1 MKLLFKISIPLFA
14 VIFLSSWILMEG
26 DDGHFVFLRGK
37 KQYVLVE
44 GTGGPTVIFITGK
57 GDSQTEFK
65 KVYNKIKKTT
75 QIFSYDRA
83 GIGQSQSLKNERTV
97 DTMAVEL
104 NNLLVK
110 DNIKPPY
117 IIVGHSLGSYVMRC
131 FADMYP
137 SKVVGLVF
145 VEPAHEYEFQHGLEL
160 RVDSD
165 KIAFKQQYKSYL
177 KVKGRSKGHNE
188 ESKHCFD
195 YDSLGFSSNQRII
208 KKLKLPTTIPL
219 TVLLSS
225 FPELDND
232 YIKKE
237 IEYKINYFQNW
248 KTINPQTTV
257 IVTNKSGYFIQKNE
271 PDLVIDAITEMIS
284 KVKK

>member
-1 MKLLFKISIPLFA
+1 MLF
-14 VIFLSSWILMEG
+14 
-26 DDGHFVFLRGK
+26 
-37 KQYVLVE
+37 
-44 GTGGPTVIFITGK
+44 
-57 GDSQTEFK
+57 
-65 KVYNKIKKTT
+65 
-75 QIFSYDRA
+75 
-83 GIGQSQSLKNERTV
+83 
-97 DTMAVEL
+97 
-104 NNLLVK
+104 
-110 DNIKPPY
+110 
-117 IIVGHSLGSYVMRC
+117 
-131 FADMYP
+131 
-137 SKVVGLVF
+137 
-145 VEPAHEYEFQHGLEL
+145 
-160 RVDSD
+160 
-165 KIAFKQQYKSYL
+165 
-177 KVKGRSKGHNE
+177 RSHNE

-208 KKLKLPTTIPL
+208 KKLKLPTTIPM

-284 KVKK
+284 RVKK

>member
-1 MKLLFKISIPLFA
+1 
-14 VIFLSSWILMEG
+14 MEG

-104 NNLLVK
+104 NTLLMK

-131 FADMYP
+131 LNAILSESTLN
-137 SKVVGLVF
+137 SK
-145 VEPAHEYEFQHGLEL
+145 P
-160 RVDSD
+160 
-165 KIAFKQQYKSYL
+165 
-177 KVKGRSKGHNE
+177 
-188 ESKHCFD
+188 C
-195 YDSLGFSSNQRII
+195 
-208 KKLKLPTTIPL
+208 
-219 TVLLSS
+219 
-225 FPELDND
+225 
-232 YIKKE
+232 
-237 IEYKINYFQNW
+237 
-248 KTINPQTTV
+248 
-257 IVTNKSGYFIQKNE
+257 
-271 PDLVIDAITEMIS
+271 
-284 KVKK
+284 